1 MRNRFIYLDYTM
13 YIILI
18 ILLYILIVKMLN
30 TQEGFEHKGK
40 SFIADISKK
49 DKVQQSDIII
59 NMIIARYKFL
69 LIVSNTLIKFPSK
82 HLFGFGSHFQDIFL
96 ALVGYANAQ
105 ILRGQTMIKNIF
117 KKSGGGFIDFGNGIR
132 GIPGSITRAIR
143 ENTRSIK
150 NNL

>member
-18 ILLYILIVKMLN
+18 ILFYILILKMLN

-49 DKVQQSDIII
+49 DKIPQSDILI
-59 NMIIARYKFL
+59 NLIIARYKFL

-82 HLFGFGSHFQDIFL
+82 HLFGFGSQFQDIFL

-105 ILRGQTMIKNIF
+105 LIRSQAMIKKIF
-117 KKSGGGFIDFGNGIR
+117 KKFGGGFIDFGNGIR
-132 GIPGSITRAIR
+132 GVPGSIS
-143 ENTRSIK
+143 RSIRASTK
-150 NNL
+150 NLKK